1 MKTTL
6 MHVSSRIHL
15 NEMSKQVLLLVAA
28 ASLTGA
34 ALSASAQT
42 AVNKANSYT
51 SLSTPADWT
60 GSVVPGANNIAVWDT
75 GAGTPSLEPL
85 GTNLT
90 FAGIQIL
97 NPLGPVAISNISTN
111 GNTLTNGTVGI
122 NMLQAS
128 QSLTMSNNVELN
140 GPQYWQVGNNQTLS
154 LQGGLYRALGSELL
168 FSFDN
173 SASAA
178 AYFQTNIAGSV
189 VQANTMVMMDGSI
202 GNTTGTGLPLGTY
215 NDVDFA
221 ALDQNNQVVPG
232 ASIAYT
238 NLFGTEPIYLGNPN
252 GPTPTAASGT
262 AALFYDFT
270 NTTSYGIRISTT
282 TYVLGLR
289 FNNPQT
295 NTAYTYGGFNAI
307 VGGIPAWQ
315 VLFKSGNVL
324 DPNAILVTTN
334 VGTSPVVFTS
344 GGSARISV
352 GVNEM
357 AIFQNNPA
365 APLVFQ
371 SPITQR
377 NATPPSFVDKYGAGT
392 LELQAACSYSA
403 GTLIYGGTVLVD
415 GAGTAGGGPVTVF
428 SGGNFEGE
436 GGAVNSDPIT
446 ISSGGTNSVL
456 INTANGQFKNNTNL
470 TFSAG
475 TTCLQFIYSNGIA
488 PSTTTPALL
497 MTTAGTSL
505 TLNNTVNVNVMG
517 GNLSVGQFPLVKYA
531 SLAGAGFAALNLNAL
546 PPDVFGHLSNNVNN
560 SSIDLVV
567 TGVGQPVV
575 WNTGSGVWDVG
586 QTADWLDGFGNG
598 TNYQQVL
605 SSGEN
610 VVFNDTAPG
619 PSITVT
625 LNTNPFPASVT
636 FNDSFNSYTV
646 SGTGSISG
654 PAALTKSGTGSL
666 TLGNINTFGG
676 GININGGTVN
686 FSTLSN
692 LGAGAINFNGGTLQ
706 YNGNTDD
713 ISTHV
718 VTFNAGG
725 ATINVGSQNVAYVN
739 PIGSGGSGGLTK
751 AGSGTLTINGT
762 NTYTGST
769 VVSQGTLELGT
780 NTFLA
785 NSSAINVNGGAVLDA
800 AISGVNLALSPGQTL
815 TGSGQVNGIVTN
827 SALSVITP
835 AGAGLT
841 GTLSINGG
849 LSINAQSV
857 VNVDVAPTSNDVI
870 AVTGNLSIAVDS
882 VLNVNVI
889 GTLPV
894 ERYVIMTYT
903 GTLTGAGANMAIFSN
918 NTGTTVLSLDS
929 SVPGQIA
936 LVVTAGARDVLV
948 WPGTGTSWDEVG
960 TLDWLNGGTSWSYTN
975 GDTVMFNDAETG
987 GNTTVQVMTNVQPSL
1002 VIVSNTVV
1010 PNYTLAD
1017 GSGSGKGL
1025 ITGSATLVKQG
1036 SGTLVVQTADNYTGP
1051 TTISGGTLQIGN
1063 GGIGEIGFG
1072 NVTNNGAVVF
1082 QEGDGAT
1089 HFVPGVVS
1097 GTGSLTVNVT
1107 GSSVV
1112 TLTGNNTYTG
1122 PTTISSGTLQVG
1134 DTLASGTLGG
1144 TSVVTNNGVLML
1156 DRAGSYTLAPAI
1168 TGSGALDDEGS
1179 ATISL
1184 GANPL
1189 TYQGDTSISNGIV
1202 KLGANNQLP
1211 NQGSVV
1217 GSVGI
1222 LNLDGGLSSAGT
1234 FDLNGFSATV
1244 NDLSGLASTVNGTVT
1259 DSSTATPTNT
1269 LTILT
1274 TASTTYNGQITGT
1287 KLKLVVMGPATNVNT
1302 LTLNPSTVDTFSG
1315 GMVIS
1320 NSAVYLGSDANL
1332 NSSEMAPGFGPITLL
1347 GTNTILVTDGGQSGA
1362 PNSSTYAAL
1371 TNNVIIPAGQI
1382 ATIYGPCR
1390 GAFGS
1395 TVTGGGILNY
1405 DTTYVRDTV
1414 SGNWSGFTGQ
1424 VVLTGNSTGGNVGF
1438 SVANALANASVL
1450 MTTDVALYCESGGTV
1465 CSIGALSGGDQSCQ
1479 LEGLATG
1486 GANSGAQNTTFQIGG
1501 LNASTVYT
1509 GGIIDTNNLLKVG
1522 TGTLTLN
1529 CGGVLTT
1536 NVVPD
1541 TNTGFNITVIGYGA
1555 NRLSYTGNTTIS
1567 NGVLALVAPVALIN
1581 STNVTIAS
1589 PTAEL
1594 DASEMGF
1601 ISNLTVT
1608 LANGATQEVVIDST
1622 FEVLTNQT
1630 LGGIGTLNGI
1640 LQADQGSTLV
1650 IGLPTGVFNVTS
1662 NNASV
1667 SGAVTMNIDD
1677 ADTPQCSEFAA
1688 PSFTINPTATLVV
1701 SNVGPGVVNGAT
1713 FTLFN
1718 HPVSGFG
1725 SVTLPATDPSGTSS
1739 YVWQNN
1745 LASNGSI
1752 TLTSGGITNGPLI
1765 KSTFSGGG
1773 TNLTLSWT
1781 VDYQGY
1787 MLQVQTNSLTKGL
1800 STNWVNVSGS
1810 SSGTNMSFFV
1820 NNKTNGVVFY
1830 RLIQ

>member
-6 MHVSSRIHL
+6 MHISSQIRPHNL
-15 NEMSKQVLLLVAA
+15 LMQVLLFAA
-28 ASLTGA
+28 AVTITGGV
-34 ALSASAQT
+34 LSAEAQT
-42 AVNKANSYT
+42 AIDKSSSYT
-51 SLSTPADWT
+51 SLATPADWT
-60 GSVVPGANNIAVWDT
+60 GSVVPGANNTSVWDT

-85 GTNLT
+85 GADLT
-90 FAGIQIL
+90 WDGVQIL
-97 NPLGPVAISNISTN
+97 NPLGAIIISAD
-111 GNTLTNGTVGI
+111 GNTLTNGVAGI
-122 NMLQAS
+122 NMLQAG

-140 GPQYWQVGNNQTLS
+140 GPQSWQVGNNQTLS
-154 LQGGLYRALGSELL
+154 LQGGLYRRLGSELF

-178 AYFQTNIAGSV
+178 AFIQTNIAGSV
-189 VQANTMVMMDGSI
+189 VAANTMVMMDGTI
-202 GNTTGTGLPLGTY
+202 GNGTSTGLPLGTY

-221 ALDQNNQVVPG
+221 ALDQQNQVVPG

-282 TYVLGLR
+282 TYVLGMR

-334 VGTSPVVFTS
+334 VGNSPVVFTS

-377 NATPPSFVDKYGAGT
+377 TASYVDKYGAGT
-392 LELQAACSYSA
+392 LELQAACSYSV

-415 GAGTAGGGPVTVF
+415 GAGTVGVGPVSVF

-436 GGAVNSDPIT
+436 GGAADSAPVT
-446 ISSGGTNSVL
+446 VSSGGTNSVL

-470 TFSAG
+470 IFSAG

-488 PSTTTPALL
+488 PSATTAPLL
-497 MTTAGTSL
+497 ITTAGASL

-517 GNLSVGQFPLVKYA
+517 GNFSVGQYPLVKYA
-531 SLAGAGFAALNLNAL
+531 SLAGTGFAALNLNAL
-546 PPDVFGHLSNNVNN
+546 PPDVFGYLSNNVNN
-560 SSIDLVV
+560 SSIDLVI
-567 TGVGQPVV
+567 TAVGQPVV
-575 WNTGSGVWDVG
+575 WNSGSGVWDIG
-586 QTADWLDGFGNG
+586 QTANWLDGFGNG

-610 VVFNDTAPG
+610 VVFNDTASG
-619 PSITVT
+619 PLITVT
-625 LNTNPFPASVT
+625 LNTNPTPASVT
-636 FNDSFNSYTV
+636 FNDSVNSYTV
-646 SGTGSISG
+646 SGTGSING
-654 PAALTKSGTGSL
+654 PGTLTKSGTGSL
-666 TLGNINTFGG
+666 TLGTINSFSG
-676 GININGGTVN
+676 GININGGVVT
-686 FSTLSN
+686 FSALPN
-692 LGAGAINFNGGTLQ
+692 LGTGAINFNGGTLQ

-713 ISTHV
+713 ISSRV

-725 ATINVGSQNVAYVN
+725 ATIDVGSQNVAYVN

-751 AGSGTLTINGT
+751 VGSGTLTINGT
-762 NTYTGST
+762 NTFTGST

-780 NTFLA
+780 NTFIA
-785 NSSAINVNGGAVLDA
+785 KSSVINVTSGAVLDTA
-800 AISGVNLALSPGQTL
+800 VSGVNLALSAGQTL

-827 SALSVITP
+827 SALSIIAP

-849 LSINAQSV
+849 LSINAQSD
-857 VNVDVAPTSNDVI
+857 VNLDVAPTSNDVI
-870 AVTGNLSIAVDS
+870 AVTGNLNIAVDS
-882 VLNVNVI
+882 TLNINVI

-894 ERYVIMTYT
+894 GRYVIMTYT
-903 GTLTGAGANMAIFSN
+903 GNLTGAGANMAIFSN
-918 NTGTTVLSLDS
+918 NSGTTVLSLDS
-929 SVPGQIA
+929 SVQGQIA
-936 LVVTAGARDVLV
+936 LVVTAGARDVLL
-948 WPGTGTSWDEVG
+948 WPGTGTSWDEAG

-975 GDTVMFNDAETG
+975 GDTVMINDAETG
-987 GNTTVQVMTNVQPSL
+987 GNTTIQVMTNVQPSV

-1010 PNYTLAD
+1010 PTYTFAD
-1017 GSGSGKGL
+1017 GSGSGNGL
-1025 ITGSATLVKQG
+1025 ITGSAALVKQG

-1063 GGIGEIGFG
+1063 GGIGEVGFG
-1072 NVTNNGAVVF
+1072 NVTNNGALIF

-1089 HFVPGVVS
+1089 HFVAGVVS

-1122 PTTISSGTLQVG
+1122 PTTIGSGTLQVG
-1134 DTLASGTLGG
+1134 DSLASGTLGG
-1144 TSVVTNNGVLML
+1144 TSAVTNNGILML
-1156 DRAGSYTLAPAI
+1156 DRAGTYTLAPAI

-1179 ATISL
+1179 AIISL

-1189 TYQGDTSISNGIV
+1189 TYQGDTSISNGTV

-1211 NQGSVV
+1211 NQGSVA

-1234 FDLNGFSATV
+1234 LDLNGFNATV
-1244 NDLSGLASTVNGTVT
+1244 NDLSGLASTVNGTLT

-1274 TASTTYNGQITGT
+1274 TANTTYNGQITGA

-1302 LTLNPSTVDTFSG
+1302 LTLNPSAVDTFSG

-1320 NSAVYLGSDANL
+1320 NSFVYLGSDANL

-1371 TNNVIIPAGQI
+1371 TNSVIVPAGQV

-1479 LEGLATG
+1479 LEGLTTG

-1501 LNASTVYT
+1501 LNTSTIYT

-1555 NRLSYTGNTTIS
+1555 NRVSYTGNTTIS

-1589 PTAEL
+1589 PAAEL

-1601 ISNLTVT
+1601 ISNLTTV
-1608 LANGATQEVVIDST
+1608 LPNGATQEVVIDST
-1622 FEVLTNQT
+1622 FEIITNQT
-1630 LGGIGTLNGI
+1630 LGGIGTLNGNV
-1640 LQADQGSTLV
+1640 QADQGSTLAV
-1650 IGLPTGVFNVTS
+1650 GLPTGVFNVTS
-1662 NNASV
+1662 NASL
-1667 SGAVTMNIDD
+1667 SGLIQMNLDD
-1677 ADTPQCSEFAA
+1677 TNKAGCSELSA
-1688 PSFTINPTATLVV
+1688 PSFTINSTATLVV
-1701 SNVGPGVVNGAT
+1701 TNIGPNLTNGVT

-1718 HPVSGFG
+1718 NPVTGIASI
-1725 SVTLPATDPSGTSS
+1725 TLPATDPTGTSP
-1739 YVWQNN
+1739 YTWQTN
-1745 LASNGSI
+1745 LSVNGSI
-1752 TLTSGGITNGPLI
+1752 TLVSGGVSTIPNIPPHI
-1765 KSTFSGGG
+1765 TFSVSGP
-1773 TNLTLSWT
+1773 NLTLSWPPPYLGE
-1781 VDYQGY
+1781 V
-1787 MLQVQTNSLTKGL
+1787 LQAQTNAVTKGL
-1800 STNWVNVSGS
+1800 STNWVNVTGSGS
-1810 SSGTNMSFFV
+1810 VTNMTFTINPV
-1820 NNKTNGVVFY
+1820 NGTVFY
-1830 RLIQ
+1830 RLAP